1 MQRRYFIEKLLMSPQ
16 IVLIVCSILV
26 IFHLIIDGTAV
37 KIWKLSQKEAYLTH
51 KISHL
56 KEKSHNISLKIQRN
70 YMPTYLEKMA
80 REQFDMVK
88 DQDLIFL
95 FSHHQ

>member
-16 IVLIVCSILV
+16 IVLIVCSIWM
-26 IFHLIIDGTAV
+26 IFHLIVDGTAV

-51 KISHL
+51 KIDHL
-56 KEKSHNISLKIQRN
+56 KEKSLNISLEIQKN
-70 YMPTYLEKMA
+70 YMPTHLERIA
-80 REQFDMVK
+80 REHFDMVE

-95 FSHHQ
+95 FH

>member
-16 IVLIVCSILV
+16 IVLIICSIAV

-37 KIWKLSQKEAYLTH
+37 KIWRLSQKEAYLTR
-51 KISHL
+51 KIDYL
-56 KEKSHNISLKIQRN
+56 KERSLDISLKIQQN
-70 YMPTYLEKMA
+70 YMPDHLERTA
-80 REQFDMVK
+80 REHFDMVE

-95 FSHHQ
+95 FH